1 VSHEQPFFCGRSAPR
16 DHRGVFFTAGLP
28 LINQLFL
35 MGFYRRLRQ
44 INEKLKEKSG

>member
-16 DHRGVFFTAGLP
+16 DYRGVFLAELP